1 MYRDSANLGYD
12 SGSIQTERKLD
23 PMKNLTFAMVACAL
37 LAAGCATVD
46 AGSGNSLHATSK
58 DRDMNYLTGSKI
70 PLRGDGNA
78 QGVKVSVPTDL
89 ERQEM
94 STMRQTN
101 PEGR

>member
-1 MYRDSANLGYD
+1 
-12 SGSIQTERKLD
+12 
-23 PMKNLTFAMVACAL
+23 MKSFALAIVAGTL

-46 AGSGNSLHATSK
+46 AESGNSVHATAK

-70 PLRGDGNA
+70 PLRSDGNA

-94 STMRQTN
+94 GAVRQQN